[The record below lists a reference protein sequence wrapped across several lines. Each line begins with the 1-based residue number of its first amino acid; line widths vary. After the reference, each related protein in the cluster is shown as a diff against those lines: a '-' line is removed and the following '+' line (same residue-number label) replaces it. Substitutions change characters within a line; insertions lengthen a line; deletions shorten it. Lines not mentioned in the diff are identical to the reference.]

1 MKFGMYFVESYQSK
15 RKNDDTKKSGS
26 LFLSVTIDGMMK
38 RCDILKVSVGRVV
51 VVTLFILV
59 HSRTCSSINLS
70 CCHRISYLTA
80 SVLGTDAVADSPLE
94 VGLRVGLD
102 KGVNWA
108 DVSLSVATTAAAVTS
123 GSSSNVLVITTDA
136 QMLGL

>member
-1 MKFGMYFVESYQSK
+1 MKQKESV
-15 RKNDDTKKSGS
+15 S
-26 LFLSVTIDGMMK
+26 LFLSATIDGMMK
-38 RCDILKVSVGRVV
+38 RCDMLKVSVLGRVV

-59 HSRTCSSINLS
+59 HSRTCLSIDLS
-70 CCHRISYLTA
+70 CCHRLFKYLTA
-80 SVLGTDAVADSPLE
+80 SILGTDAVADSPLE

-108 DVSLSVATTAAAVTS
+108 HLSLSVATTTATVTS